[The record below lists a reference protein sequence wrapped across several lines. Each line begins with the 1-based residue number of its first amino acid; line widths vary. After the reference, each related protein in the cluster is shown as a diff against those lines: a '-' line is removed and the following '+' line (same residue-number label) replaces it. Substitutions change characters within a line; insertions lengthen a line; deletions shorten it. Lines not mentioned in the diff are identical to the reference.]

1 MSRHIAPVRLGFTLS
16 VVALSACDE
25 STTPTAPQEPA
36 SQSAAAAASY
46 SVQDLAI
53 RDVGEGGAATSIND
67 AGQVVGWFRRPD
79 DALIAFIWQNGV
91 STNLGSLG
99 GFETQA
105 FDINDLGQVVGA
117 GETSFD
123 KIRAFRW
130 QNGVMRNLGSLGGRD
145 SRAFAI
151 NNNGHIVGSSQLTG
165 NPRDLQ
171 GNRITHAF
179 LLRNGVMTDLGTL
192 GGLRSAALD
201 INDAGQVVGWS
212 ETSNGTRHPFLWQ
225 NGAMQDLLAGSA
237 DSGTAHA
244 INPFGV
250 VVGERNRRAFRY
262 SGGIM
267 RNLPVGTPSVAMDIR
282 AGRVVGSVG
291 LAATRGFVVAG
302 GEVTVLPLL
311 PAIEEEE
318 NAAWA
323 INGAGVIVG
332 ATHSLFDSHVK
343 ITMWTPQ

>member
-1 MSRHIAPVRLGFTLS
+1 MSRHIAPVTLVFTLS
-16 VVALSACDE
+16 VLALSACDE
-25 STTPTAPQEPA
+25 STTPTEPQEPA

-123 KIRAFRW
+123 RIRAFRW
-130 QNGVMRNLGSLGGRD
+130 QNGVMKNLGSLGGRD

-165 NPRDLQ
+165 NPRDPQ

-179 LLRNGVMTDLGTL
+179 LVRNGVMTDLGTL
-192 GGLRSAALD
+192 GGFSSAALD
-201 INDAGQVVGWS
+201 INDGGQVVGWS
-212 ETSNGTRHPFLWQ
+212 ETSKGVRHPFLWQ
-225 NGAMQDLLAGSA
+225 NGTMRDLLPGSPT
-237 DSGTAHA
+237 STGTALA
-244 INPFGV
+244 INPLGV
-250 VVGERNRRAFRY
+250 VVGERNNRAFRY
-262 SGGIM
+262 SGGVM

-291 LAATRGFVVAG
+291 PRSFVLAG
-302 GEVTVLPLL
+302 GEVTLL
-311 PAIEEEE
+311 PRLPGIAEQE
-318 NAAWA
+318 NQAWA
-323 INGAGVIVG
+323 INRAGAIVG
-332 ATHSLFDSHVK
+332 ATHNLFDSHVK